1 MTNRAAL
8 LRFSGLLLFFGYAS
22 PACTDDESVAENA
35 TGGSANRSGGGYV
48 SDAGALSS
56 AGGELSQGGAAGANT
71 GVPEGGA
78 AGSPYPPEPGGA
90 AGMPF
95 GDGGTT
101 GAGQSST
108 QAGDSGTGGRK
119 PEGHSPQGGAPAG
132 ECGEFRGA
140 SGAIGAG
147 GANGQLAPALEGTY
161 CECDGPWNACYIDP
175 EQFCYGPPELGCNP
189 TLEKM
194 LAVLSDSCARGTYS
208 ECPDHQVLVQLE
220 YHSPTALEFQF
231 DDRTGTL
238 TYAEA
243 FPVEPDCN
251 VHGAQAYYLIRSAVE
266 RADTAD
272 CRNCSFGYGDVE
284 GACSFGE
291 EGGAAGESQGGQ
303 AGAD

>member
-1 MTNRAAL
+1 M
-8 LRFSGLLLFFGYAS
+8 
-22 PACTDDESVAENA
+22 
-35 TGGSANRSGGGYV
+35 
-48 SDAGALSS
+48 
-56 AGGELSQGGAAGANT
+56 AGGNPGAS
-71 GVPEGGA
+71 E
-78 AGSPYPPEPGGA
+78 GGA
-90 AGMPF
+90 AGMPL
-95 GDGGTT
+95 DGGGTS
-101 GAGQSST
+101 GEGPGST
-108 QAGDSGTGGRK
+108 RGGDSSTGGRK
-119 PEGHSPQGGAPAG
+119 PEGHSPQGGAPGGG

-251 VHGAQAYYLIRSAVE
+251 ADNARAYYLIRSAVE

-272 CRNCSFGYGDVE
+272 CRNCYFGYGDVE
-284 GACSFGE
+284 GACSFSE
-291 EGGAAGESQGGQ
+291 EGGAPGESQGGQ
-303 AGAD
+303 AGVD